1 MKCSTRFSVRARGS
15 RPFRRSSTKRGSRVA
30 RRPNFVAGIP
40 VRRRKTSIFRM
51 SMDSSGESL
60 SNRWSRAKSY
70 LSRKNTSYR
79 RAARSYRRKS
89 AMDPRERLAELARE
103 RGSSLAAL
111 SRMLG
116 RNSTYLQQFIT
127 KGSPRKLEEA
137 DRRKLAQFF
146 GVSESE
152 LGAPEDLSYD
162 SRGDWVEVPRL
173 PLEASAG
180 PGAVG
185 AAEIPFDAFRF
196 SRRWLREQG
205 LEPAML
211 SSIRVL
217 GDSMDPLLRDGDEIL
232 VDRTPRPFREGV
244 HVVRLGE
251 ALHVKLL
258 QAVPPGR
265 LRLISQNPAYEP
277 VEVAM
282 GDVDIVGRVV
292 WKGGRL

>member
-1 MKCSTRFSVRARGS
+1 MDARE
-15 RPFRRSSTKRGSRVA
+15 K
-30 RRPNFVAGIP
+30 
-40 VRRRKTSIFRM
+40 
-51 SMDSSGESL
+51 L
-60 SNRWSRAKSY
+60 S
-70 LSRKNTSYR
+70 
-79 RAARSYRRKS
+79 
-89 AMDPRERLAELARE
+89 ELVRE
-103 RGSSLAAL
+103 RGSSFAAL

-116 RNSTYLQQFIT
+116 RNSSYLQQYVT
-127 KGSPRKLEEA
+127 KGSPRKLEEI
-137 DRRKLAQFF
+137 DRRRLAQFF
-146 GVSESE
+146 GIGESE
-152 LGAPEDLSYD
+152 LGGPEEMSYTPL
-162 SRGDWVEVPRL
+162 GEWVDVPRL

-180 PGAVG
+180 PGAVS

-211 SSIRVL
+211 SSIRVM

-232 VDRTPRPFREGV
+232 VDRSPRPFREGV

-258 QAVPPGR
+258 QAVPPDR
-265 LRLISQNPAYEP
+265 MRLISKNAAYEP

-282 GDVDIVGRVV
+282 ADVDVVGRVV

>member
-1 MKCSTRFSVRARGS
+1 
-15 RPFRRSSTKRGSRVA
+15 
-30 RRPNFVAGIP
+30 
-40 VRRRKTSIFRM
+40 
-51 SMDSSGESL
+51 
-60 SNRWSRAKSY
+60 
-70 LSRKNTSYR
+70 
-79 RAARSYRRKS
+79 
-89 AMDPRERLAELARE
+89 MDPRERLAELVRE

-111 SRMLG
+111 SRLID
-116 RNSTYLQQFIT
+116 RNGSYLHQYIT
-127 KGSPRKLEEA
+127 KGSPRKLEED

-146 GVSESE
+146 GVSEAE
-152 LGAPEDLSYD
+152 LGAPEDLSYEP
-162 SRGDWVEVPRL
+162 RGDWVEVPRL

-205 LEPAML
+205 LEPALL
-211 SSIRVL
+211 SSIRVM

-258 QAVPPGR
+258 QAVPPDR
-265 LRLISQNPAYEP
+265 LRLISKNDAYEP

-282 GDVDIVGRVV
+282 ADVDVVGRVV

>member
-1 MKCSTRFSVRARGS
+1 
-15 RPFRRSSTKRGSRVA
+15 
-30 RRPNFVAGIP
+30 
-40 VRRRKTSIFRM
+40 
-51 SMDSSGESL
+51 MD
-60 SNRWSRAKSY
+60 A
-70 LSRKNTSYR
+70 
-79 RAARSYRRKS
+79 
-89 AMDPRERLAELARE
+89 RERLAELVRE

-111 SRMLG
+111 SRMID
-116 RNSTYLQQFIT
+116 RNGSYLHQYLT

-146 GVSESE
+146 GVGEGE
-152 LGAPEDLSYD
+152 LGGPEDLSYEP
-162 SRGDWVEVPRL
+162 RGEWVEVPRL

-185 AAEIPFDAFRF
+185 AAEIAFDAFRF

-205 LEPAML
+205 LEPALL

-232 VDRTPRPFREGV
+232 VDRTPRAFREGV

-258 QAVPPGR
+258 QAVPPGGM
-265 LRLISQNPAYEP
+265 RLISKNPAYEP

-282 GDVDIVGRVV
+282 SDVDVVGRVV

>member
-1 MKCSTRFSVRARGS
+1 M
-15 RPFRRSSTKRGSRVA
+15 
-30 RRPNFVAGIP
+30 
-40 VRRRKTSIFRM
+40 
-51 SMDSSGESL
+51 E
-60 SNRWSRAKSY
+60 
-70 LSRKNTSYR
+70 
-79 RAARSYRRKS
+79 
-89 AMDPRERLAELARE
+89 PRERLSELVRE
-103 RGSSLAAL
+103 RGGSLAAL

-146 GVSESE
+146 GVGESE
-152 LGAPEDLSYD
+152 LGGAEDLSYGAQ
-162 SRGDWVEVPRL
+162 GDWVEVPRL

-185 AAEIPFDAFRF
+185 AAEIAFDAFRF

-205 LEPAML
+205 LEAALL

-265 LRLISQNPAYEP
+265 LRLISKNAAYEP
-277 VEVAM
+277 VEVPM
-282 GDVDIVGRVV
+282 SDVDVVGRVV

>member
-1 MKCSTRFSVRARGS
+1 
-15 RPFRRSSTKRGSRVA
+15 
-30 RRPNFVAGIP
+30 
-40 VRRRKTSIFRM
+40 
-51 SMDSSGESL
+51 
-60 SNRWSRAKSY
+60 
-70 LSRKNTSYR
+70 
-79 RAARSYRRKS
+79 
-89 AMDPRERLAELARE
+89 MDPREKLSELARE
-103 RGSSLAAL
+103 RGNSLAAL

-116 RNSTYLQQFIT
+116 RNASYLQQYIT
-127 KGSPRKLEEA
+127 KGSPRKLEEI
-137 DRRKLAQFF
+137 DRRRLAQFF
-146 GVSESE
+146 GIGEAE
-152 LGAPEDLSYD
+152 LGGPEENS
-162 SRGDWVEVPRL
+162 SRGQGDWVEVPRL

-185 AAEIPFDAFRF
+185 AAEMPFDAFRF

-205 LEPAML
+205 LEPARL

-232 VDRTPRPFREGV
+232 VDRIPRPFREGV

-258 QAVPPGR
+258 QAVPPDR
-265 LRLISQNPAYEP
+265 LRLISTNDAYEP

-282 GDVDIVGRVV
+282 ADVDVVGRVV

>member
-1 MKCSTRFSVRARGS
+1 
-15 RPFRRSSTKRGSRVA
+15 
-30 RRPNFVAGIP
+30 
-40 VRRRKTSIFRM
+40 
-51 SMDSSGESL
+51 
-60 SNRWSRAKSY
+60 
-70 LSRKNTSYR
+70 
-79 RAARSYRRKS
+79 
-89 AMDPRERLAELARE
+89 MDPREKLSELARE
-103 RGSSLAAL
+103 RGNSLAAL

-116 RNSTYLQQFIT
+116 RNASYLQQYIT
-127 KGSPRKLEEA
+127 KGSPRKLEEV
-137 DRRKLAQFF
+137 DRRRLAQFF
-146 GVSESE
+146 GIGEAE
-152 LGAPEDLSYD
+152 LGGPEEFS
-162 SRGDWVEVPRL
+162 SAGGGDWVEVPRL

-196 SRRWLREQG
+196 SRRWLREQN

-211 SSIRVL
+211 SSIRVM

-251 ALHVKLL
+251 ALHVKRL
-258 QAVPPGR
+258 QAVPPER
-265 LRLISQNPAYEP
+265 LRLISHNPAYEP

-282 GDVDIVGRVV
+282 AEVDVVGRVV

>member
-1 MKCSTRFSVRARGS
+1 
-15 RPFRRSSTKRGSRVA
+15 
-30 RRPNFVAGIP
+30 
-40 VRRRKTSIFRM
+40 
-51 SMDSSGESL
+51 
-60 SNRWSRAKSY
+60 
-70 LSRKNTSYR
+70 
-79 RAARSYRRKS
+79 
-89 AMDPRERLAELARE
+89 MDPRERLSALARE
-103 RGSSLAAL
+103 RGNSLAAL

-116 RNSTYLQQFIT
+116 RNATYLQQFIS

-146 GVSESE
+146 GVGEAE
-152 LGAPEDLSYD
+152 LGAPEDLSYEP
-162 SRGDWVEVPRL
+162 RGDWVEVPRL

-185 AAEIPFDAFRF
+185 AAEFAFDAFRF

-205 LEPAML
+205 LEPALL
-211 SSIRVL
+211 SSIRVM

-232 VDRTPRPFREGV
+232 VDRTQRAFREGV
-244 HVVRLGE
+244 HVIRLGD

-258 QAVPPGR
+258 QAVPPGGM
-265 LRLISQNPAYEP
+265 RLISKNPAYEP

-282 GDVDIVGRVV
+282 SDVDVVGRVV

>member
-1 MKCSTRFSVRARGS
+1 
-15 RPFRRSSTKRGSRVA
+15 
-30 RRPNFVAGIP
+30 
-40 VRRRKTSIFRM
+40 
-51 SMDSSGESL
+51 
-60 SNRWSRAKSY
+60 
-70 LSRKNTSYR
+70 
-79 RAARSYRRKS
+79 
-89 AMDPRERLAELARE
+89 MDPREKISQLARE
-103 RGSSLAAL
+103 RGNSLAAL

-116 RNSTYLQQFIT
+116 RNPSYLQQFIV

-137 DRRKLAQFF
+137 DRRRLAQFF
-146 GVSESE
+146 GIGEAE
-152 LGAPEDLSYD
+152 LGGPEEMSYATPN
-162 SRGDWVEVPRL
+162 DWVEVPRL

-180 PGAVG
+180 PGALG

-211 SSIRVL
+211 SSIRVM

-232 VDRTPRPFREGV
+232 VDRTPRAFREGV

-265 LRLISQNPAYEP
+265 LRLISQNAAYEP
-277 VEVAM
+277 VEVPMANV
-282 GDVDIVGRVV
+282 DVVGRVV
-292 WKGGRL
+292 WKSGRI

>member
-1 MKCSTRFSVRARGS
+1 
-15 RPFRRSSTKRGSRVA
+15 
-30 RRPNFVAGIP
+30 
-40 VRRRKTSIFRM
+40 M
-51 SMDSSGESL
+51 S
-60 SNRWSRAKSY
+60 
-70 LSRKNTSYR
+70 
-79 RAARSYRRKS
+79 
-89 AMDPRERLAELARE
+89 PRETLAGLARE

-116 RNSTYLQQFIT
+116 RNSTYLQQFIS

-146 GVSESE
+146 GVGEAE
-152 LGAPEDLSYD
+152 LGAPEDLSYVD
-162 SRGDWVEVPRL
+162 NGDWVDVPRL

-185 AAEIPFDAFRF
+185 AAEIAFDAFRF

-205 LEPAML
+205 LEPALL

-258 QAVPPGR
+258 QAVPPDR
-265 LRLISQNPAYEP
+265 LRLVSRNAAYEP

-282 GDVDIVGRVV
+282 SDVDVVGRVV